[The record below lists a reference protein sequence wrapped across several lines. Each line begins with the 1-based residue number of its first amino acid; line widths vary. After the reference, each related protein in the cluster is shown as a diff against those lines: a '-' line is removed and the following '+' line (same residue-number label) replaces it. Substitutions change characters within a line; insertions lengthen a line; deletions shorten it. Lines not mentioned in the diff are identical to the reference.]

1 MPPAAWGEEGESPCN
16 PPPVTLSQL
25 PPCNSHSDVLA
36 HWGQGGTSGR
46 PGRERGTALDPHTW
60 GDQVAKPR
68 TSSIS
73 ERGDAWPGSSRAAAP
88 KASWEGGNEGPR
100 WGRFESKQG
109 GGEGRL
115 FRQTSSWQA
124 AAWYVYPG
132 RCYKSSLRL
141 NAATAEV
148 AVIRSAHSEILI
160 KSQPRPQRRGAR
172 SVEAPLGHA
181 HVRSVPAGDAGPV

>member
-1 MPPAAWGEEGESPCN
+1 MRVPDGAGLRQS
-16 PPPVTLSQL
+16 
-25 PPCNSHSDVLA
+25 
-36 HWGQGGTSGR
+36 
-46 PGRERGTALDPHTW
+46 
-60 GDQVAKPR
+60 
-68 TSSIS
+68 
-73 ERGDAWPGSSRAAAP
+73 
-88 KASWEGGNEGPR
+88 
-100 WGRFESKQG
+100 QG

-172 SVEAPLGHA
+172 SVEAPPGHA
-181 HVRSVPAGDAGPV
+181 RARSVPAGDAGPV